1 MNYYQSSPA
10 SSLDIY
16 ELMCLINVNIL
27 SRTMVQVL
35 LSEKQG
41 DGIRMVDSPEAK
53 QTLWMKCFICSFHGC
68 SWARGPATLKRQQT
82 PWSPSCRWLGPSS
95 LETQSKLGS
104 RRQGRLW
111 RWNLSLTE
119 MDRFQAWLF
128 QSHLQCLFWD
138 FSWQLFQERRGQ
150 GPLLQ
155 DALLI
160 SSSVLCEGKSA
171 IQTSALKRGRGKKV
185 PGRC

>member
-16 ELMCLINVNIL
+16 ELICLINVNIL

-41 DGIRMVDSPEAK
+41 DRIRMVDSPEAK
-53 QTLWMKCFICSFHGC
+53 QALWMKCFVCSFHGC
-68 SWARGPATLKRQQT
+68 SWAHGPATLKRQQT

-95 LETQSKLGS
+95 LETQYKLGS

-119 MDRFQAWLF
+119 MDRYFRHGLSNLTYNVSF
-128 QSHLQCLFWD
+128 ETSD
-138 FSWQLFQERRGQ
+138 
-150 GPLLQ
+150 
-155 DALLI
+155 
-160 SSSVLCEGKSA
+160 SSF
-171 IQTSALKRGRGKKV
+171 KRGEDAAHSFRTPCWFPPQYCVKESLGL
-185 PGRC
+185 GM